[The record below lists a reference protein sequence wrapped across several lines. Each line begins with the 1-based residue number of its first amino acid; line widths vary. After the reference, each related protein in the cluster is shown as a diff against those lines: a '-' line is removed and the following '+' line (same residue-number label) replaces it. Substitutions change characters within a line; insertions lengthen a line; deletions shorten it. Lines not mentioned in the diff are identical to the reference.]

1 MVDFVNG
8 GSIVTVSSKGPKL
21 KGWRA
26 ESGDGIFQF
35 ILEWRQRALF
45 PPAAQSGGILYA
57 HSAGSAK
64 ILLYSSSMF
73 HSGARDCFVP
83 QDTGR

>member
-1 MVDFVNG
+1 MQMVDFVNG

-35 ILEWRQRALF
+35 ILEWRQRAPL
-45 PPAAQSGGILYA
+45 PTS
-57 HSAGSAK
+57 SAVWRNTVRSFSR
-64 ILLYSSSMF
+64 I
-73 HSGARDCFVP
+73 R
-83 QDTGR
+83 